1 MATSYKAK
9 HILLEDLEDAT
20 ELREQIVQGYSFEKL
35 AIEFSECDTARNGGM
50 LGRFSS
56 GTMDA
61 EFERALFHMNVGELS
76 KPVKTKFGY
85 HLIVRIE

>member
-1 MATSYKAK
+1 MSLRYKAK
-9 HILLEDLEDAT
+9 HILLEDLEDAF
-20 ELREQIVQGYSFEKL
+20 ELRDKILAGDSFEQV
-35 AIEFSECDTARNGGM
+35 AIEFSECDSGIKGGM

-61 EFERALFHMNVGELS
+61 AFEKALYHLKIGELS
-76 KPVKTKFGY
+76 KPVKTKYGY